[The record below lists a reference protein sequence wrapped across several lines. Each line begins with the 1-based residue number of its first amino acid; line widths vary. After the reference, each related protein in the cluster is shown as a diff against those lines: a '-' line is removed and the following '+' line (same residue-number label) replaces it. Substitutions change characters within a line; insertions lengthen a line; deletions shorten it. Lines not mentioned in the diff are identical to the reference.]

1 MLAWELNRVA
11 IIVIVIVVLAVA
23 GTQLPALVRTFTERH
38 YRRQDSHAPA
48 AEHAGT
54 DEPGERTPQD
64 GRGASPRDGVGRA
77 GPDEG
82 DEGSPPM
89 QQSG

>member
-1 MLAWELNRVA
+1 MLASDLNRVA

-23 GTQLPALVRTFTERH
+23 GTQLPALVRMLTERY
-38 YRRQDSHAPA
+38 YRRQDSRIPSEESGESGDSGEPRPDDGGGA
-48 AEHAGT
+48 A
-54 DEPGERTPQD
+54 
-64 GRGASPRDGVGRA
+64 PRDGGGRA
-77 GPDEG
+77 RPDEG